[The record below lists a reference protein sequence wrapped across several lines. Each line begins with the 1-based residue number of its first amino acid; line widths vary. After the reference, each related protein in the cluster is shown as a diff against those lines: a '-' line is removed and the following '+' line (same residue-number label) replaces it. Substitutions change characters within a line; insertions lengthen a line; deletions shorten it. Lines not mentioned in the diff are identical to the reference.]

1 MPYPWGERVWVID
14 TKKRLYGC
22 NMVYSVVYLNKSF
35 HFELLRWPSFWGKWG
50 RQLYWRRLLSL
61 NWHGRWQKI
70 KWKQNVC
77 CSSVWPPWY
86 WRFRTL
92 VLGVPCWLCCS
103 TWEEGKLLP
112 SLCWSNHKLSQGQQ
126 AHNAEVLQQTEAD
139 TNNPISS
146 CLAVNRDCS
155 KLCALKWIW
164 IDCKQCLHLNFRAP
178 FKVLCTCGIAS
189 LHATAYRTNS

>member
-1 MPYPWGERVWVID
+1 MPYPWGERAWVID

-50 RQLYWRRLLSL
+50 RQLRWRRLLSL
-61 NWHGRWQKI
+61 NWHGRWQQI

-126 AHNAEVLQQTEAD
+126 AHNAEVLQQKPTLTIPSA
-139 TNNPISS
+139 
-146 CLAVNRDCS
+146 AVLQLIETAQNYVR
-155 KLCALKWIW
+155 
-164 IDCKQCLHLNFRAP
+164 LNEYE
-178 FKVLCTCGIAS
+178 LIA
-189 LHATAYRTNS
+189 NSVCI